1 VYSLQVAAP
10 GLPAGLRFVIDAISW
25 AIWALFAVDLAIRVW
40 LSERRLR
47 YVLTHPVD
55 VLVVLLP
62 ALRPLRV
69 LRVFTAGQALV
80 TRGGRFSVLRST
92 QAVATAA
99 GILILIAALSML
111 DAERDAP
118 GAHITTFADALWW
131 AATTVTTVGYG
142 DTFPVTGTGRLV
154 AVALM
159 VVGISLVGVI
169 TATIAAWFLDQTSG
183 AATAER
189 ADLAERLQRVEA
201 TPSPRFTP
209 RFAPAAQNSQYAQP
223 MDSPRPRPAS
233 SRTGSPGSRCSV
245 RGPVVRPHRGE
256 HGAGFRRG
264 GAGRSQHRPR
274 HRVERVD
281 EHAAGEGRDERRGAE
296 DRCAQRPPG
305 RRGQRTWR

>member
-1 VYSLQVAAP
+1 VTAPDSRLVRYEARTDAPLLVLSVCFIAVYSLQVAAP

-201 TPSPRFTP
+201 TL
-209 RFAPAAQNSQYAQP
+209 AEIHAAV
-223 MDSPRPRPAS
+223 RAS
-233 SRTGSPGSRCSV
+233 SPELPVRTTNGQP
-245 RGPVVRPHRGE
+245 
-256 HGAGFRRG
+256 AT
-264 GAGRSQHRPR
+264 
-274 HRVERVD
+274 
-281 EHAAGEGRDERRGAE
+281 
-296 DRCAQRPPG
+296 PPG
-305 RRGQRTWR
+305 Q

>member
-1 VYSLQVAAP
+1 MLSVCFIAVYSLQVAAP

-80 TRGGRFSVLRST
+80 TRGGRFSVIRST
-92 QAVATAA
+92 QAVVTAA
-99 GILILIAALSML
+99 AILILIAALSVL

-118 GAHITTFADALWW
+118 GAAHITTFADALWW

-201 TPSPRFTP
+201 TL
-209 RFAPAAQNSQYAQP
+209 AEIHAAV
-223 MDSPRPRPAS
+223 RAS
-233 SRTGSPGSRCSV
+233 SPELPARTTNGQP
-245 RGPVVRPHRGE
+245 
-256 HGAGFRRG
+256 AT
-264 GAGRSQHRPR
+264 
-274 HRVERVD
+274 
-281 EHAAGEGRDERRGAE
+281 
-296 DRCAQRPPG
+296 PPG
-305 RRGQRTWR
+305 Q